1 VGEDTPERSA
11 LEKVYDME
19 LKQGQNITEAV
30 LTILNTTLDVFIFS
44 TLSAAKRISRG
55 KYTKVYHF
63 DAKARVVD
71 DIKAFHP
78 DLAKKT
84 ATIQLGFFA
93 NNWRGPTPIQPTKV
107 CEIYLMSHKSAST
120 ENTN

>member
-1 VGEDTPERSA
+1 
-11 LEKVYDME
+11 LQ
-19 LKQGQNITEAV
+19 QGRNITEAV
-30 LTILNTTLDVFIFS
+30 LTILDTTLEIFIFS

-63 DAKARVVD
+63 DAKAKVID

-84 ATIQLGFFA
+84 AAIQLGFFA
-93 NNWRGPTPIQPTKV
+93 NNWRGPTPIQPSKV
-107 CEIYLMSHKSAST
+107 QAIKLLAINSRLLCMLTS
-120 ENTN
+120 

>member
-1 VGEDTPERSA
+1 MGEDTPERSA

-30 LTILNTTLDVFIFS
+30 LTVLNTTLDVFIFS
-44 TLSAAKRISRG
+44 TLSATKRISRG

-63 DAKARVVD
+63 DAKAKVID
-71 DIKAFHP
+71 DIKAFYP

-84 ATIQLGFFA
+84 AAIQLGFFA
-93 NNWRGPTPIQPTKV
+93 NNWRGPTPIKPTKV
-107 CEIYLMSHKSAST
+107 REIYFVSHKSPST
-120 ENTN
+120 KDTN

>member
-1 VGEDTPERSA
+1 MGEDTKERSA

-30 LTILNTTLDVFIFS
+30 LTILNTTLDLFIFS

-63 DAKARVVD
+63 DAKARIVD

-107 CEIYLMSHKSAST
+107 RQIYLASHHNAST
-120 ENTN
+120 KDTN